1 MKYNCL
7 AIVCPQMARVV
18 SIHCPIKASG
28 STYRLNPLPCRWER
42 YSPIGGRIEDS
53 PFIAFKVPLSKVRK
67 IGLLSQVPSA
77 VENTCA
83 LDIRLSPKLGTRSLA
98 RAFFPHSCE
107 ARKRPPFSRAS
118 TR

>member
-1 MKYNCL
+1 MKQKSL

-67 IGLLSQVPSA
+67 ICLVVCIFVNKGDIVACNLHSFQINTSTMRFGL
-77 VENTCA
+77 
-83 LDIRLSPKLGTRSLA
+83 
-98 RAFFPHSCE
+98 
-107 ARKRPPFSRAS
+107 
-118 TR
+118 

>member
-1 MKYNCL
+1 MKQRSL

-67 IGLLSQVPSA
+67 I
-77 VENTCA
+77 C
-83 LDIRLSPKLGTRSLA
+83 
-98 RAFFPHSCE
+98 
-107 ARKRPPFSRAS
+107 SRFVN
-118 TR
+118 